1 MAAIRTG
8 VIFIKIKFNNKIVII
23 DPTIDPFLPN
33 NTTII
38 KETERDIENNKLIIT
53 MTSSCH
59 SCHKPIKTKFILNVP
74 VDKLPCA
81 VLLEQHDTIAICAY
95 CYNNWQ
101 NESIIVKIRE
111 GWF

>member
-1 MAAIRTG
+1 MAVIRTG
-8 VIFIKIKFNNKIVII
+8 VIFIKTRFNNKIVII

-33 NTTII
+33 NITTI
-38 KETERDIENNKLIIT
+38 EEAERDIENNKLIIT

-74 VDKLPCA
+74 VDKLPCTD
-81 VLLEQHDTIAICAY
+81 LLEQHDTIAICTH

-101 NESIIVKIRE
+101 DESIIVKIRE
-111 GWF
+111 SWF